1 MAGETD
7 MNISYNDQTDL
18 LYIRMDESKQDVVNQ
33 RVTDDV
39 VLDIGAAGKIIGIE
53 ILDASQNINLNSVL
67 PVTWKKA
74 V

>member
-1 MAGETD
+1 MQ
-7 MNISYNDQTDL
+7 IRYNDQTDL
-18 LYIRMDESKQDVVNQ
+18 LYIRMDDSKQDVVNQ

-39 VLDIGAAGKIIGIE
+39 VLDIGAEGKIIGIE
-53 ILDASQNINLNSVL
+53 ILDASQNINLDSVL

>member
-1 MAGETD
+1 MGEID

-18 LYIRMDESKQDVVNQ
+18 LYIRMADSKQDVVNQ

-39 VLDIGAAGKIIGIE
+39 VLDIGTEGKIIGIE
-53 ILDASQNINLNSVL
+53 ILDASKNIHLDSVL

>member
-1 MAGETD
+1 

-18 LYIRMDESKQDVVNQ
+18 LYIRMDDSKQDVVNQ

-39 VLDIGAAGKIIGIE
+39 VLDIGAEGKIIGIE
-53 ILDASQNINLNSVL
+53 ILDASKNIHLDSVL
-67 PVTWKKA
+67 PVSWKKA

>member
-1 MAGETD
+1 

-18 LYIRMDESKQDVVNQ
+18 LYIRMDDSKQDVVNQ

-39 VLDIGAAGKIIGIE
+39 VLDIGAEGKIIGIE
-53 ILDASQNINLNSVL
+53 ILDASQNINLDSVL

>member
-1 MAGETD
+1 

-18 LYIRMDESKQDVVNQ
+18 LYIRMDDSKQDVVNQ

-39 VLDIGAAGKIIGIE
+39 VLDIGAEGKIIGIE
-53 ILDASQNINLNSVL
+53 ILDASKNIHLDSVL

>member
-1 MAGETD
+1 

-18 LYIRMDESKQDVVNQ
+18 LYIRMDDSKQDVVNK

-39 VLDIGAAGKIIGIE
+39 VLDIGAEGKIIGIE
-53 ILDASQNINLNSVL
+53 ILDASKNIHLDSVL
-67 PVTWKKA
+67 PVSWKKA